1 MFTSQKAFMKLIVS
15 DVSTPLFCR
24 AHNES
29 LANNFSW
36 IICCMNPTPFPAGRS
51 HEYCAIP
58 SIYSVLPKLMEI
70 CCSQLALLG
79 WKVRYKTS
87 TASSWLLHQTF
98 PSFGGERQLVCY
110 PGEGDQDFCGSCSLL
125 LAFGAIWS
133 TSKDQGQYLGRKDPN
148 RAGMFQL
155 HCPQVQLHPHPH
167 SVKISLKSQ
176 PQTLCHPIQHLS
188 FTSLLG

>member
-79 WKVRYKTS
+79 WKVRYKTN

-98 PSFGGERQLVCY
+98 PSFGGERQPVCY
-110 PGEGDQDFCGSCSLL
+110 PGTRISV
-125 LAFGAIWS
+125 GAALCCLPL
-133 TSKDQGQYLGRKDPN
+133 GQYEAPARIRVSIWAGRIPTEQACSSCTVPKSSCIHIHT
-148 RAGMFQL
+148 L
-155 HCPQVQLHPHPH
+155 
-167 SVKISLKSQ
+167 LKSA
-176 PQTLCHPIQHLS
+176 
-188 FTSLLG
+188 